1 MIDSFTVTNQ
11 LGESLE
17 VILREPEKS
26 GLYVE
31 SIEGLGPVKASINT
45 TDLAS
50 ADGALF
56 NSARLSTRNIVITL
70 GMLFDPT
77 VEDSRQKAYRFF
89 PVKSKVTLRFNTD
102 RRTVTTVGYVESN
115 DPNIFSKDETTQI
128 SIICPDPFFY
138 AVTRSLASFYDA
150 APMFEFPFENDS
162 LTEAK
167 LIFGEIRQDAR
178 VIVNYQGDVDVG
190 VLIRIHATGTATGIV
205 IYNVRTGGKIEIDTD
220 KLKSITGAAFKAGE
234 DILISTV
241 RGKKYVRLLRN
252 GEYTNIIGVI
262 GKNTDWLQLSPGDNL
277 FAYSAKTGQN
287 DLMIDFTYYNA
298 YGGI

>member
-1 MIDSFTVTNQ
+1 MINSFTVTNQ

-89 PVKSKVTLRFNTD
+89 PVKSKVTLCFNTD

-128 SIICPDPFFY
+128 SIVCPDPFFY

-190 VLIRIHATGTATGIV
+190 MLIRIHATGTATGIV

-220 KLKSITGAAFKAGE
+220 KLKSITGAAFKAGVCPAAAKRRVHQHHRGHREEHGLAAAFTGGQPVCLLGE
-234 DILISTV
+234 DGAE
-241 RGKKYVRLLRN
+241 RPYDRLHL
-252 GEYTNIIGVI
+252 
-262 GKNTDWLQLSPGDNL
+262 L
-277 FAYSAKTGQN
+277 
-287 DLMIDFTYYNA
+287 
-298 YGGI
+298 

>member
-1 MIDSFTVTNQ
+1 MINSFTVTNQ

-190 VLIRIHATGTATGIV
+190 MLIRIHATGTATGIV
-205 IYNVRTGGKIEIDTD
+205 IYNVRTGGKIEINTD

>member
-77 VEDSRQKAYRFF
+77 VEDVRQKAYRFF

-115 DPNIFSKDETTQI
+115 DPNIFSKDETTQV
-128 SIICPDPFFY
+128 SIIC
-138 AVTRSLASFYDA
+138 S
-150 APMFEFPFENDS
+150 APSSPS
-162 LTEAK
+162 
-167 LIFGEIRQDAR
+167 R
-178 VIVNYQGDVDVG
+178 
-190 VLIRIHATGTATGIV
+190 
-205 IYNVRTGGKIEIDTD
+205 RTGCPP
-220 KLKSITGAAFKAGE
+220 ARAG
-234 DILISTV
+234 T
-241 RGKKYVRLLRN
+241 
-252 GEYTNIIGVI
+252 
-262 GKNTDWLQLSPGDNL
+262 SP
-277 FAYSAKTGQN
+277 YSCR
-287 DLMIDFTYYNA
+287 
-298 YGGI
+298 

>member
-45 TDLAS
+45 TDLAL

-77 VEDSRQKAYRFF
+77 VEDARQKAYRFF

-102 RRTVTTVGYVESN
+102 RRTVMTVGYVESN
-115 DPNIFSKDETTQI
+115 DPNIFSKDEMTQV

-162 LTEAK
+162 LTEGT
-167 LIFGEIRQDAR
+167 LVFGEIRQDAR

-190 VLIRIHATGTATGIV
+190 MLIRIHATGTATGIV

-241 RGKKYVRLLRN
+241 RGNKYVRLLRN

-262 GKNTDWLQLSPGDNL
+262 GKNTDWFQLSPGDNL

-287 DLMIDFTYYNA
+287 SLMIDFTYYNA